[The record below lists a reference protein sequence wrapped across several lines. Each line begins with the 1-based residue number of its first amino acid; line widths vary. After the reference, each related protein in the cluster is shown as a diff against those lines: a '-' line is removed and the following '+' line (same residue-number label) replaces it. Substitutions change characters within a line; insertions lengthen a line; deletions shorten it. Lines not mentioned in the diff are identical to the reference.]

1 MKDNATDPLIDVA
14 QLKVGMFIHLDLGWM
29 SHPFP
34 LSSFKIASA
43 DQLLIL
49 RRLGL
54 TQVRW
59 SPAKSDL
66 NLQPQAE
73 PAPAAADSGAQADAA
88 SPAEPSPEELARE
101 AHRLPKRRLR
111 AGDDGNAVFALD
123 RLGAVQHKL
132 RCGTVLFG
140 TPLR

>member
-1 MKDNATDPLIDVA
+1 MQERSNDPLIDVS
-14 QLKVGMFIHLDLGWM
+14 QLTVGMFIHLDLGWM

-34 LSSFKIASA
+34 LSSFKIASS

-66 NLQPQAE
+66 SLQSAAE
-73 PAPAAADSGAQADAA
+73 PAAAADAQPTTAA
-88 SPAEPSPEELARE
+88 AAARCW
-101 AHRLPKRRLR
+101 
-111 AGDDGNAVFALD
+111 
-123 RLGAVQHKL
+123 Q
-132 RCGTVLFG
+132 C
-140 TPLR
+140 

>member
-1 MKDNATDPLIDVA
+1 MTRGRLNRPGVGKKMKDRSSDPLIDVS

-34 LSSFKIASA
+34 LSSFKLSSE

-59 SPAKSDL
+59 SPGKSE
-66 NLQPQAE
+66 LQMEATPM
-73 PAPAAADSGAQADAA
+73 PAVTPGDSGAAEA
-88 SPAEPSPEELARE
+88 SAE
-101 AHRLPKRRLR
+101 
-111 AGDDGNAVFALD
+111 AL
-123 RLGAVQHKL
+123 G
-132 RCGTVLFG
+132 
-140 TPLR
+140 